1 MAEKLKV
8 GIIGVGGIASVH
20 VPGWRES
27 EHAEL
32 AAGADVDRERLQRW
46 GEEEGITKTFVDPA
60 DLIADPSIDI
70 VDICTPNRYHAPLA
84 IAALEAGKHV
94 LCEKPLAP
102 TPEEVRR
109 MIAARNAS
117 GRMLMTAQSVRFD
130 GKSLAMKTEIDRG
143 CLGDVYHARGWYLR
157 RSGVPT
163 TPGFYER
170 QHSGGGP
177 TIDLGVHMLD
187 QILWFM
193 GNPQPV
199 AVSGVARTE
208 IAHQQGAF
216 SSWDRSAIA
225 DSFDVEDFAAAFVR
239 FENGATLILE
249 VSWLLHGQDSS
260 QVWLYGSKGGCHWPS
275 CTFFE
280 SNYQTQQH
288 YDRELKLTDS
298 TSMFVRECCEFART
312 IALGEPS
319 PVPAEQSLQVMEILD
334 GIYRSQKTGRE
345 VSIE

>member
-1 MAEKLKV
+1 MASGELPR
-8 GIIGVGGIASVH
+8 STL
-20 VPGWRES
+20 PGWRES

-32 AAGADVDRERLQRW
+32 AAGADVNRDVLQAW
-46 GEEEGITKTFVDPA
+46 GEEEGISKLYTDPD
-60 DLIADPSIDI
+60 DLIADSSIDI
-70 VDICTPNRYHAPLA
+70 VDVCTPNRYHAPLT
-84 IAALEAGKHV
+84 IAALEGGKHV
-94 LCEKPLAP
+94 MCEKPLAP

-109 MIAARNAS
+109 MISARNAS
-117 GRMLMTAQSVRFD
+117 GKMLMTAQSVRFD
-130 GKSLAMKTEIDRG
+130 GKTMAMKSEIERG
-143 CLGDVYHARGWYLR
+143 ALGDVYHARGWYLR

-163 TPGFYER
+163 APGFYER

-177 TIDLGVHMLD
+177 TIDIGVHMLD

-193 GNPQPV
+193 DNPQPIT
-199 AVSGVARTE
+199 VSGVARTE

-216 SSWDRSAIA
+216 TSWDRSAIA

-249 VSWLLHGQDSS
+249 VSWLMHGENSA
-260 QVWLYGSKGGCHWPS
+260 QVWLYGTNGGCHWPS

-280 SNYQTQQH
+280 SNYQTRQH

-298 TSMFVRECCEFART
+298 TSMFVRECCEFAR
-312 IALGEPS
+312 AVAEGQPS

>member
-1 MAEKLKV
+1 
-8 GIIGVGGIASVH
+8 
-20 VPGWRES
+20 
-27 EHAEL
+27 
-32 AAGADVDRERLQRW
+32 
-46 GEEEGITKTFVDPA
+46 
-60 DLIADPSIDI
+60 
-70 VDICTPNRYHAPLA
+70 
-84 IAALEAGKHV
+84 
-94 LCEKPLAP
+94 
-102 TPEEVRR
+102 
-109 MIAARNAS
+109 
-117 GRMLMTAQSVRFD
+117 
-130 GKSLAMKTEIDRG
+130 
-143 CLGDVYHARGWYLR
+143 
-157 RSGVPT
+157 
-163 TPGFYER
+163 
-170 QHSGGGP
+170 
-177 TIDLGVHMLD
+177 MLD